1 MTEHEKYQEHIQH
14 THDVFCKTV
23 IRHAAIDAARSIRS
37 RRKREISLEYLIE
50 EKHYP
55 FSTTDKYFAEQ
66 SGMTSYPL
74 FVCGQMVLL
83 ESPELAAA
91 LSALSQMEQEIIF
104 LYYFQ
109 RLTHREIGR
118 RYGRAGNTTGRRI
131 QMILRRLRAELE
143 GLSYEPIVKASEGDP
158 EAVAAVLSHY
168 AGYIRSC
175 AKMDGQINTDM
186 QEHIVG
192 RLIESLL
199 KFRFDR

>member
-1 MTEHEKYQEHIQH
+1 MTEHEKYQEHIRH
-14 THDVFCKTV
+14 THDAFCKTV

-109 RLTHREIGR
+109 RLTHRGDWTEIWTGWQHN
-118 RYGRAGNTTGRRI
+118 RAAYSDDFTAATGRVG
-131 QMILRRLRAELE
+131 
-143 GLSYEPIVKASEGDP
+143 GL
-158 EAVAAVLSHY
+158 VL
-168 AGYIRSC
+168 
-175 AKMDGQINTDM
+175 
-186 QEHIVG
+186 
-192 RLIESLL
+192 
-199 KFRFDR
+199 

>member
-55 FSTTDKYFAEQ
+55 FSTTDKYFAEH
-66 SGMTSYPL
+66 P
-74 FVCGQMVLL
+74 
-83 ESPELAAA
+83 A
-91 LSALSQMEQEIIF
+91 
-104 LYYFQ
+104 
-109 RLTHREIGR
+109 
-118 RYGRAGNTTGRRI
+118 
-131 QMILRRLRAELE
+131 
-143 GLSYEPIVKASEGDP
+143 
-158 EAVAAVLSHY
+158 Y

-175 AKMDGQINTDM
+175 AKIDGHINTDM
-186 QEHIVG
+186 QEHIV
-192 RLIESLL
+192 RQLIESLL

>member
-1 MTEHEKYQEHIQH
+1 MTEHEKYQEHIRH
-14 THDVFCKTV
+14 THDAFCKTV

-109 RLTHREIGR
+109 RLTHLLFVSVFILG
-118 RYGRAGNTTGRRI
+118 
-131 QMILRRLRAELE
+131 MICLVCCSIPEV
-143 GLSYEPIVKASEGDP
+143 PIKKAHLVD
-158 EAVAAVLSHY
+158 L
-168 AGYIRSC
+168 
-175 AKMDGQINTDM
+175 
-186 QEHIVG
+186 
-192 RLIESLL
+192 
-199 KFRFDR
+199 